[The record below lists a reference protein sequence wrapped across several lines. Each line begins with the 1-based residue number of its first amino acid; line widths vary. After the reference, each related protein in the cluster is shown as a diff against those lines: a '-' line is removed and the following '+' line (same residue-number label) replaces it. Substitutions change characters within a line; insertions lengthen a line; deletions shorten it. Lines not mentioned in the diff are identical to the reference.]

1 MGQKPGPE
9 LIFRSRECVPFPNS
23 EPGRFRHYLWSVH
36 THHEID
42 LGCQKNK
49 FYFFLFFCRTH
60 ALMSRQTNHP
70 LKTQSPHLLPL
81 YAMRRSKRVT
91 CRYRAA
97 ALQRS
102 RLATPNGGRT
112 GYFRS
117 QPWNH
122 KSRLVHSRCFS
133 GSISHLL
140 RRFRARP
147 CLHANANVRSLVNA
161 GPRST

>member
-1 MGQKPGPE
+1 MTEETSVKQTGAMSHKRPRVEDEEDDEEYEGR
-9 LIFRSRECVPFPNS
+9 ITRKMA
-23 EPGRFRHYLWSVH
+23 EPV
-36 THHEID
+36 
-42 LGCQKNK
+42 
-49 FYFFLFFCRTH
+49 
-60 ALMSRQTNHP
+60 MSRQTNHP

-102 RLATPNGGRT
+102 RLATPNGGCT

-133 GSISHLL
+133 GSISRLL
-140 RRFRARP
+140 MCFRARP
-147 CLHANANVRSLVNA
+147 CLHDNNNVRSLVNA
-161 GPRST
+161 GPQFT